1 MAKGHVIVRRMQAL
15 EAVGGVTNI
24 CSDKTGT
31 LTQGKMIARKA
42 YIPGLGGMLTINDA
56 SSPFDPTNG
65 NITIGDTVVDGA
77 LVAKAPTLEKFLD
90 AIALCNLSVVRQN
103 DDTSISSEKPAGKWT
118 ADGEPTEISLQVLA
132 MRFCHGKPELIDSGN
147 WEQLA
152 EHPFDSTVKR
162 MSVIYKNNSSS
173 TIEAFMKGAG
183 EVVIP
188 TLNLPESEKA
198 EIMNMVERFAGEG
211 LRVLCV
217 AHKTLPS
224 SEKSDTDNRGAVE
237 TGMNFLGLVGLYDPP
252 RVETFDA
259 VRKCKIAGVK
269 VHMLTGD
276 HIRTATAIAH
286 EVGILS
292 PAIPASQANTI
303 VMTASQF
310 DSMSNDEIDRLEA
323 LPLVIAR
330 CSPST
335 KVRMVEAL
343 HRRGAFCVMTGD
355 GVNDSPALKRADVG
369 IAMGL
374 SGSDVAKDA
383 SDLVLTD
390 DNFASIVRAVEE
402 GRRLFD
408 NIQKVLFTLLL
419 FRFCADI
426 EAIVHH
432 ASSHFQHLP
441 SCPSSHR
448 SCFRR

>member
-1 MAKGHVIVRRMQAL
+1 MAVGTKTMAKGHVIVRKMQAL

-42 YIPGLGGMLTINDA
+42 YIPGLGGMLTVNDA
-56 SSPFDPTNG
+56 SSPFDPTSG
-65 NITIGDTVVDGA
+65 HTTVGDTVVDGA
-77 LVAKAPTLEKFLD
+77 LVAKEPTLAKFLD
-90 AIALCNLSVVRQN
+90 AIALCNLSVIRRN
-103 DDTSISSEKPAGKWT
+103 DDVSISSDKPAGNWS

-132 MRFCHGKPELIDSGN
+132 MRFDHGKSTLIESGN
-147 WEQLA
+147 WDQLA

-162 MSVIYKNNSSS
+162 MSVIYKNNRSN
-173 TIEAFMKGAG
+173 TTEAFMKGAG

-188 TLNLPESEKA
+188 TLDLPESEKT
-198 EIMNMVERFAGEG
+198 EIMNMVERLAGEG

-224 SEKSDTDNRGAVE
+224 AEKSNTENRTSVE
-237 TGMNFLGLVGLYDPP
+237 TSMKFLGLVGLYDPP

-259 VRKCKIAGVK
+259 VRKCKVAGVK

-292 PAIPASQANTI
+292 PAIPASQAHTI

-310 DSMSNDEIDRLEA
+310 DSMSDDEIDKLEA

-330 CSPST
+330 CAPST

-408 NIQKVLFTLLL
+408 NIQKVYLLN
-419 FRFCADI
+419 
-426 EAIVHH
+426 
-432 ASSHFQHLP
+432 S
-441 SCPSSHR
+441 
-448 SCFRR
+448 SCFMFYYC